1 MLTVDVA
8 ISQLSFSKEGPY
20 LETDRG
26 ILTIQS
32 LYTGTFPLQSR
43 PLCQVFVNWDRVA
56 RNMEN
61 FLFLPSDYRAT
72 CSAIRS
78 NILVL
83 GHMSGRV
90 TFIEFS
96 PS

>member
-1 MLTVDVA
+1 MVDAV
-8 ISQLSFSKEGPY
+8 ISQLSFSREGPY

-32 LYTGTFPLQSR
+32 LYTSAFPLQSQ
-43 PLCQVFVNWDRVA
+43 PLCQVFVKRDWVA
-56 RNMEN
+56 RNMED

-90 TFIEFS
+90 TFIEFN

>member
-1 MLTVDVA
+1 MVDTV
-8 ISQLSFSKEGPY
+8 ISQLTFSKEGPY
-20 LETDRG
+20 LETERG
-26 ILTIQS
+26 LLSIQY
-32 LYTGTFPLQSR
+32 LYTDAFPLQSQS
-43 PLCQVFVNWDRVA
+43 LCEVFVKGDWVA

-61 FLFLPSDYRAT
+61 LLFLPSDYRAT

-83 GHMSGRV
+83 GHESGCV

-96 PS
+96 PP